1 MTAMMAPEITEN
13 DENESWIFLDFQ
25 NNDVWAIA
33 YEDNSGRPHD
43 YDGSLMK
50 LAESFANASIGAVG
64 SWAISSVRLFTY
76 GTEIRENSIIGN
88 WLNNNN
94 LENIKVVGC
103 VSWAE
108 SGGPGPDK
116 HAVEVWKKQEA
127 DRNMRA
133 FWLKCRIVTLSNDGE
148 SEPHGTFDGVCDLMN
163 KYGVQPEI

>member
-64 SWAISSVRLFTY
+64 SRSEER
-76 GTEIRENSIIGN
+76 R
-88 WLNNNN
+88 
-94 LENIKVVGC
+94 VGK
-103 VSWAE
+103 E
-108 SGGPGPDK
+108 
-116 HAVEVWKKQEA
+116 
-127 DRNMRA
+127 
-133 FWLKCRIVTLSNDGE
+133 CRSRW
-148 SEPHGTFDGVCDLMN
+148 SPYH
-163 KYGVQPEI
+163 